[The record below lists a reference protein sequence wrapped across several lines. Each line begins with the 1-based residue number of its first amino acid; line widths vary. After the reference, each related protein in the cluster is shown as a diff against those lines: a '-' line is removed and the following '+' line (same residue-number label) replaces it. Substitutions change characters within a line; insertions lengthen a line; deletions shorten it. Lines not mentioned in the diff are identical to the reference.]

1 MAIYDDEKRT
11 TLNDICKTIKIKT
24 KIAAGYIAVI
34 FEDSCGLYLC
44 HKIPKITPSANQK
57 PTMVNPLITLKEFTK
72 SIGMEILSGFGG
84 NKTNAT
90 EITTT

>member
-1 MAIYDDEKRT
+1 MLKNGTA
-11 TLNDICKTIKIKT
+11 LNDNYKTIKRKIKT
-24 KIAAGYIAVI
+24 VADHIAVI

-44 HKIPKITPSANQK
+44 HKVPKITPSANQK

-72 SIGMEILSGFGG
+72 SIGIEILSGFGW

-90 EITTT
+90 ETTAT

>member
-1 MAIYDDEKRT
+1 MLKNGTA
-11 TLNDICKTIKIKT
+11 LNDNYKASKRKT
-24 KIAAGYIAVI
+24 KIADHIAVI

-44 HKIPKITPSANQK
+44 HKIPKIPPSANQK

-72 SIGMEILSGFGG
+72 SIGIEILSGFGG

-90 EITTT
+90 EIITT

>member
-1 MAIYDDEKRT
+1 MLNNGTALDD
-11 TLNDICKTIKIKT
+11 NHKTIKRKIKT
-24 KIAAGYIAVI
+24 AADHIALI
-34 FEDSCGLYLC
+34 FEESCGLYLC